1 MTIKKLHKLLSDMME
16 EHPECADLL
25 VRLDIN
31 DDDDY
36 DPIANY
42 WLYEYELHSTGQ
54 SGYEIEGELLLV
66 GEQ

>member
-1 MTIKKLHKLLSDMME
+1 MTIKELHKLLSDMMKA
-16 EHPECADLL
+16 HPKCADLL

-31 DDDDY
+31 GDDY

-42 WLYEYELHSTGQ
+42 WLYEFELHSTGQ
-54 SGYEIEGELLLV
+54 SGYEVEGELLLM